1 MVRRHPT
8 ASTAGSPQLSA
19 GKGRKQ
25 KRSVITLDEF
35 TSAVYLPHIAMRKRS
50 WRLDERILRQHISPV
65 FGARKLAA
73 IERQDVEDWL
83 CRLTSGGLAP
93 ATCNRALSVFKTL
106 CQEAALRGFLP
117 AGQSPCAGV
126 SPLKGCTLRER
137 YLTEEEAQKLMRRL
151 EQCGR
156 PEASALRLL
165 LLTGARKSE
174 ILRARWEN
182 VRTDLRLLIVPLSK
196 SGRPRHIPLSA
207 AAIAVLRAL
216 PRVPGS
222 PWLFPGKAPGKP
234 LSDLYSFW
242 NSIRK
247 ELGLDGVRI
256 HDLRH
261 SYASFLV
268 NSGHSLYEVQKL
280 LGHSDPRTT
289 MRYAHLGQAPLLA
302 AAAPASGLRL
312 RKNRTERETS
322 RPDAPLRQLPG
333 QIHSGRL
340 PVSLIRCQN
349 PARAGLSATE
359 AQEGYHAAPKPRP
372 RGAQSSPLRA
382 TVIH

>member
-50 WRLDERILRQHISPV
+50 WRL
-65 FGARKLAA
+65 K
-73 IERQDVEDWL
+73 
-83 CRLTSGGLAP
+83 
-93 ATCNRALSVFKTL
+93 
-106 CQEAALRGFLP
+106 
-117 AGQSPCAGV
+117 
-126 SPLKGCTLRER
+126 
-137 YLTEEEAQKLMRRL
+137 EEAQRLMRRL

-216 PRVPGS
+216 PRVPGR

-234 LSDLYSFW
+234 LSDLYPFW
-242 NSIRK
+242 NRIRK
-247 ELGLDGVRI
+247 ELGLVGVRI

-302 AAAPASGLRL
+302 AAETVSACLR
-312 RKNRTERETS
+312 
-322 RPDAPLRQLPG
+322 
-333 QIHSGRL
+333 
-340 PVSLIRCQN
+340 
-349 PARAGLSATE
+349 
-359 AQEGYHAAPKPRP
+359 
-372 RGAQSSPLRA
+372 SSPGEK
-382 TVIH
+382 

>member
-156 PEASALRLL
+156 PEASARRLL

-302 AAAPASGLRL
+302 AAETVSACLRTPPEE
-312 RKNRTERETS
+312 KQNRTGNVTS
-322 RPDAPLRQLPG
+322 
-333 QIHSGRL
+333 
-340 PVSLIRCQN
+340 
-349 PARAGLSATE
+349 
-359 AQEGYHAAPKPRP
+359 
-372 RGAQSSPLRA
+372 
-382 TVIH
+382 

>member
-35 TSAVYLPHIAMRKRS
+35 TSDVYLPHIAMRKRS

-117 AGQSPCAGV
+117 AGQSPCAGVSPALQSGGQAHPWQSPCAGV

-302 AAAPASGLRL
+302 AAETVSACLRTPPEE
-312 RKNRTERETS
+312 KQNRTGNVTS
-322 RPDAPLRQLPG
+322 
-333 QIHSGRL
+333 
-340 PVSLIRCQN
+340 
-349 PARAGLSATE
+349 
-359 AQEGYHAAPKPRP
+359 
-372 RGAQSSPLRA
+372 
-382 TVIH
+382 

>member
-50 WRLDERILRQHISPV
+50 WRLDERILRQPISPV

-83 CRLTSGGLAP
+83 CRLPTGGLAP

-137 YLTEEEAQKLMRRL
+137 YLTKEEAQRLMRRL

-234 LSDLYSFW
+234 LSDLYPFW
-242 NSIRK
+242 NRIRK
-247 ELGLDGVRI
+247 ELGLVGVRI

-268 NSGHSLYEVQKL
+268 NSVHSLYEVQKL

-302 AAAPASGLRL
+302 AAETVSACLR
-312 RKNRTERETS
+312 
-322 RPDAPLRQLPG
+322 
-333 QIHSGRL
+333 
-340 PVSLIRCQN
+340 
-349 PARAGLSATE
+349 
-359 AQEGYHAAPKPRP
+359 
-372 RGAQSSPLRA
+372 SSPKKK
-382 TVIH
+382 

>member
-83 CRLTSGGLAP
+83 CRLPTGGLAP

-106 CQEAALRGFLP
+106 CQEATLRGFLP

-137 YLTEEEAQKLMRRL
+137 YLTKEEAQRLMRRL

-165 LLTGARKSE
+165 LLT
-174 ILRARWEN
+174 
-182 VRTDLRLLIVPLSK
+182 RL
-196 SGRPRHIPLSA
+196 
-207 AAIAVLRAL
+207 
-216 PRVPGS
+216 
-222 PWLFPGKAPGKP
+222 
-234 LSDLYSFW
+234 
-242 NSIRK
+242 
-247 ELGLDGVRI
+247 
-256 HDLRH
+256 
-261 SYASFLV
+261 
-268 NSGHSLYEVQKL
+268 
-280 LGHSDPRTT
+280 
-289 MRYAHLGQAPLLA
+289 
-302 AAAPASGLRL
+302 
-312 RKNRTERETS
+312 
-322 RPDAPLRQLPG
+322 
-333 QIHSGRL
+333 
-340 PVSLIRCQN
+340 
-349 PARAGLSATE
+349 
-359 AQEGYHAAPKPRP
+359 
-372 RGAQSSPLRA
+372 
-382 TVIH
+382 

>member
-50 WRLDERILRQHISPV
+50 WRIDERILRQHISPV

-83 CRLTSGGLAP
+83 CRLPTGGLAP

-137 YLTEEEAQKLMRRL
+137 YLTKEEAQRLMRRL

-196 SGRPRHIPLSA
+196 SGRPRHICRDNKRLEGH
-207 AAIAVLRAL
+207 R
-216 PRVPGS
+216 R
-222 PWLFPGKAPGKP
+222 KKP
-234 LSDLYSFW
+234 
-242 NSIRK
+242 
-247 ELGLDGVRI
+247 
-256 HDLRH
+256 
-261 SYASFLV
+261 
-268 NSGHSLYEVQKL
+268 
-280 LGHSDPRTT
+280 
-289 MRYAHLGQAPLLA
+289 
-302 AAAPASGLRL
+302 
-312 RKNRTERETS
+312 
-322 RPDAPLRQLPG
+322 APLR
-333 QIHSGRL
+333 
-340 PVSLIRCQN
+340 
-349 PARAGLSATE
+349 PAR
-359 AQEGYHAAPKPRP
+359 HR
-372 RGAQSSPLRA
+372 
-382 TVIH
+382 

>member
-8 ASTAGSPQLSA
+8 AFTAGSPQLSA
-19 GKGRKQ
+19 GRGRKQ

-50 WRLDERILRQHISPV
+50 WSLDERILRQHISPV

-106 CQEAALRGFLP
+106 CQEAVLRGFLP

-126 SPLKGCTLRER
+126 SPLKGCTLRES

-207 AAIAVLRAL
+207 AAIAV
-216 PRVPGS
+216 
-222 PWLFPGKAPGKP
+222 
-234 LSDLYSFW
+234 
-242 NSIRK
+242 
-247 ELGLDGVRI
+247 
-256 HDLRH
+256 
-261 SYASFLV
+261 
-268 NSGHSLYEVQKL
+268 
-280 LGHSDPRTT
+280 
-289 MRYAHLGQAPLLA
+289 
-302 AAAPASGLRL
+302 
-312 RKNRTERETS
+312 
-322 RPDAPLRQLPG
+322 
-333 QIHSGRL
+333 
-340 PVSLIRCQN
+340 
-349 PARAGLSATE
+349 
-359 AQEGYHAAPKPRP
+359 
-372 RGAQSSPLRA
+372 AQSSPPRA
-382 TVIH
+382 RQPLALPRKSPRKASQRSLFLLEQYPEGTGTRRRAHSRPAAFIRQFSREFRPFAVRGPETAGTQRSENDHALCPSGTGTASGRRRNSQRLPQDSA